1 MAFLDFIY
9 IFVVLLM
16 TFLVAEHLVIQ
27 DMNRTVFLSIIA
39 LILLFIFVAFV
50 GGVGLGPLLFL
61 LLVLVILLYKF
72 VFKKES
78 SGEVAEVMNYT
89 LETVIRDYGNPDD
102 TVVLDASRA
111 NELSSL
117 ILFYTAKDMAFVAGQ
132 PVKISEI
139 TGVAPK
145 NFASPYTV
153 DEWGVVI
160 NTTNKQYPTFRLRVG
175 YDGGLASEIAKQIYG
190 NIA

>member
-1 MAFLDFIY
+1 
-9 IFVVLLM
+9 
-16 TFLVAEHLVIQ
+16 
-27 DMNRTVFLSIIA
+27 MNRTVFLSIIA

-78 SGEVAEVMNYT
+78 SGEVAEVLLNNYT
-89 LETVIRDYGNPDD
+89 LETVMRDYGNPDD

-160 NTTNKQYPTFRLRVG
+160 NTRNKLHPTFRLRVG
-175 YDGGLASEIAKQIYG
+175 YDGGLASEIANQIYG

>member
-1 MAFLDFIY
+1 
-9 IFVVLLM
+9 
-16 TFLVAEHLVIQ
+16 
-27 DMNRTVFLSIIA
+27 MNRTVFLSIIA

>member
-1 MAFLDFIY
+1 
-9 IFVVLLM
+9 
-16 TFLVAEHLVIQ
+16 
-27 DMNRTVFLSIIA
+27 MNRTVFLSIIA

-117 ILFYTAKDMAFVAGQ
+117 ILFYHAKDLALVEGHE
-132 PVKISEI
+132 VKISEI

>member
-1 MAFLDFIY
+1 
-9 IFVVLLM
+9 
-16 TFLVAEHLVIQ
+16 
-27 DMNRTVFLSIIA
+27 MNRTVFLSIIA

-132 PVKISEI
+132 PVKISDI